1 MIDDNTEDYSKDS
14 KVTRPLRQVK
24 ATLLISRARAEASE
38 EGFLSQGEIDAEI
51 AVARCERDLI
61 ALS

>member
-38 EGFLSQGEIDAEI
+38 KGFLSQGEINVEI
-51 AVARCERDLI
+51 TAARYE
-61 ALS
+61 A